1 MKSKVIFS
9 TLSGETRFI
18 LEISLPSH
26 VTAIFPR
33 MSPFL
38 IGAAASSLMLY
49 LNSIFFAPFFTNT
62 AFTSVCK
69 TGVIDFFVPSFILT
83 EDIFYCLFLA
93 QQVYIRQSP
102 YQEDMRLCQICHHLF
117 WHRELRQRVTIR
129 HALLSH

>member
-1 MKSKVIFS
+1 MFLNMKSKVIFS

-83 EDIFYCLFLA
+83 EDIFLLSVFGSTSLYSAKPLSRRYEA
-93 QQVYIRQSP
+93 VS
-102 YQEDMRLCQICHHLF
+102 
-117 WHRELRQRVTIR
+117 RQRVTIR